1 MLNAR
6 LFPDLSTERLG
17 SGGDLQ
23 VTGPPPPKFNQ
34 RMSLHDRMA
43 GAEARLVELAG
54 EQADVEAELRALRA
68 ELVAV
73 EAADNAIEPVLT
85 ESAPQTPA
93 EKVALF
99 RSLFSGRDDVFAK
112 FWQNP
117 KTGRKG
123 YAPACRNE
131 WVRGVCEKP
140 RVKCGG
146 CPDQAF
152 IPVTDE
158 VVTEH
163 LRGRLVMGV
172 YPMLRDERCLFLAAD
187 FDGEGWQD
195 DVAAFVETS
204 RRFDLEPAVERSR
217 SGNGAHVW
225 FFFAEPVA
233 SVTARRLGCHLITE
247 TMERRHELSMQSYD
261 RLFPNQD
268 TLPRGGFGNLIALPL
283 QYEARQ
289 AGNTVFVDDGFV
301 QYPDQWSCLATVDR
315 LSAQRVEEIVR
326 DASAGGRVVGLR
338 IADADD
344 VEEPWL
350 RPSQRSHSLV
360 RDVGPLPDEVDV
372 VVAQRVFV
380 AKNGLPPA
388 LINQIKR
395 LAAFQNPE
403 FFKKQAMRLST
414 WLTPRVINCAEDLPK
429 HVALPRGCLA
439 ALEGL
444 LSEYGVKLAMEDL
457 RADGDSLEVE
467 FRGQLTEVQEQVST
481 ALLAHEIGVF
491 VAPPGMGKTVVGI
504 DVIAK
509 RARNTLVL
517 VHRTPLLDQW
527 RAQLALFLDLK
538 AGEIGQIG
546 GGKFRPKGRLDV
558 AMLQTLVRREDI
570 AEIVA
575 EYGHVVVDECH
586 HVPAVSFER
595 VMQEVRARYV
605 TGLTATPQRRDG
617 HQPILEFQLGP
628 VRFAVDPRSA
638 AAEHMFDHRL
648 VVQETAFLVAEGEE
662 PRIQELYS
670 ALAAD
675 RSRNDLIL
683 DDVAQALAEGRS
695 PVLLTERRDHL
706 EYLAE
711 RMQGR
716 ARHLVI
722 LRGGMG
728 VKQRREITEK
738 LASIPA
744 SEERLL
750 LATGRFLGEGF
761 DDARLDT
768 LFLALPVSWK
778 GTLVQY
784 AGRLHR
790 QCRGKSEVRIYD
802 YVDRQVPMLARMFE
816 RRMKGYRAMGYAS
829 VGELGIR

>member
-1 MLNAR
+1 M
-6 LFPDLSTERLG
+6 
-17 SGGDLQ
+17 
-23 VTGPPPPKFNQ
+23 TGPPKPNS
-34 RMSLHDRMA
+34 SLLKSLRDRIA
-43 GAEARLVELAG
+43 RAEARLADLAG
-54 EQADVEAELRALRA
+54 EQADIEAKLRELRT
-68 ELVAV
+68 ELASA
-73 EAADNAIEPVLT
+73 EAAENASAPFT
-85 ESAPQTPA
+85 AESAPQTPT

-99 RSLFSGRDDVFAK
+99 RSLFAGRDDVFAK

-140 RVKCGG
+140 RVKCGE

-172 YPMLRDERCLFLAAD
+172 YPMLRDETCRFLAAD
-187 FDGEGWQD
+187 FDGEGWRD
-195 DVAAFVETS
+195 DVTAFVETS
-204 RRFDLEPAVERSR
+204 RRFDLDPVVERSR
-217 SGNGAHVW
+217 SGNGAHAW

-233 SVTARRLGCHLITE
+233 SVTARRLGCYLITE
-247 TMERRHELSMQSYD
+247 TMERRHELSMRSYD

-268 TLPRGGFGNLIALPL
+268 TMPRGGFGNLIALPL

-289 AGNTVFVDDGFV
+289 AGNTVFVDDSFIP
-301 QYPDQWSCLATVDR
+301 YSDQWSRLAAVDR
-315 LSAQRVEEIVR
+315 LSVLRVEEIVR
-326 DASAGGRVVGLR
+326 DATAGGRVVGLR

-360 RDVGPLPDEVDV
+360 RDVGPLPDEVEV
-372 VVAQRVFV
+372 VVAQRIFV
-380 AKNGLPPA
+380 AKNDLPPA

-414 WLTPRVINCAEDLPK
+414 ALTPRVINCTEDLPK

-444 LSEYGVKLAMEDL
+444 LSDYGVKLKVEDL
-457 RADGDSLEVE
+457 RVDGDSLEID
-467 FRGQLTEVQEQVST
+467 FGGQLMEVQQQAST
-481 ALLAHEIGVF
+481 ALLAHETGVF
-491 VAPPGMGKTVVGI
+491 VAPPGAGKTVVGI
-504 DVIAK
+504 EVIAK
-509 RARNTLVL
+509 RARNTLIL

-527 RAQLALFLDLK
+527 RAQLALYLDLK
-538 AGEIGQIG
+538 PSEIGQIG
-546 GGKFRPKGRLDV
+546 GGKFKPNGHLDV
-558 AMLQTLVRREDI
+558 AMLQTLVRRED
-570 AEIVA
+570 VA
-575 EYGHVVVDECH
+575 ELVADYGHVVVDECH

-638 AAEHMFDHRL
+638 AAEHMFEHRL
-648 VVQETAFLVAEGEE
+648 VMQETLFRVSEGET
-662 PRIQELYS
+662 PGIQELYS

-675 RSRNDLIL
+675 RARNDMIL
-683 DDVAQALAEGRS
+683 EDVAQALAEGRS

-706 EYLAE
+706 EQLAE
-711 RMQGR
+711 RLHDR
-716 ARHLVI
+716 VRHLVI

-728 VKQRREITEK
+728 VKQRREVSEQ

-744 SEERLL
+744 GEERLL

-768 LFLALPVSWK
+768 LFLAMPVSWK

-816 RRMKGYRAMGYAS
+816 RRMKGYRAMGYTS
-829 VGELGIR
+829 DGELGIR